1 MGLTRV
7 ASLEARTVYRCHIVM
22 IGSKSRSRC
31 VSVFIGHR
39 QVTCDHVIMR
49 VPGLSLMNSRMVSSE
64 LEESLDTSGL
74 RRITRAPQSLAMH
87 SISSWSVDTQTLRTR
102 EHGTCLTRHMSH
114 RPRTRLTDVSR
125 YMSHRPHTSHAR
137 LTHVSYVINLDYL
150 IA

>member
-114 RPRTRLTDVSR
+114 TLHVSQAT
-125 YMSHRPHTSHAR
+125 HTSHRR

-150 IA
+150 IT